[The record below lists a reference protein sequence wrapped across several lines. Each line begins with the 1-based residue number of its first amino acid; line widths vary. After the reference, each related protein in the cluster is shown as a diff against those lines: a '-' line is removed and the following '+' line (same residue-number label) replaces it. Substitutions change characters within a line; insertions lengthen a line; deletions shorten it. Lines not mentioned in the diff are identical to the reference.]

1 MKQTI
6 DDLGWVM
13 GRTVVGIT
21 LHIEN
26 YDLALHFED
35 GTCLEIG
42 VDCQFCDDAWLT
54 LEKVEG
60 KDGPTE

>member
-1 MKQTI
+1 
-6 DDLGWVM
+6 M